1 MLVNKSFETPEGTL
15 HFQGELT
22 AMELDYVLQIGL
34 NQLLQMGAVS
44 KTSGTGLTTT
54 ELPQ

>member
-1 MLVNKSFETPEGTL
+1 MLVNKSFETPEGTI